1 MGKIA
6 LQQEKAREGSTPQV
20 DDTGSDSR
28 RLMRWDAE
36 KIFSQSEYRTEMT
49 SLTDDLPKLK

>member
-20 DDTGSDSR
+20 DVTGSDSR
-28 RLMRWDAE
+28 RVMRWDAE
-36 KIFSQSEYRTEMT
+36 EIFSQSKYRTEMT
-49 SLTDDLPKLK
+49 SLTDDLPK